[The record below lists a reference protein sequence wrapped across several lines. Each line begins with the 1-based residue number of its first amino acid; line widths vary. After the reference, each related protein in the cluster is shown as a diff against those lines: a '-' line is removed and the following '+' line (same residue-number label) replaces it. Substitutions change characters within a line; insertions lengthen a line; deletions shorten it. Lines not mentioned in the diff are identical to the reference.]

1 MEWNSSRFDNIC
13 TTLPTMYLSNRKLTF
28 DLNGNTMSSTLGY
41 MMFITDNSDITVK
54 NGSIFINSTSG

>member
-1 MEWNSSRFDNIC
+1 MEWNSSRFDNTC
-13 TTLPTMYLSNRKLTF
+13 TALPTMYLSNRKLTF